1 VKRQKTNQGGR
12 GRKSKDDAFN
22 DPEAI
27 LGPEKS
33 PLYDEALN
41 LQVFRNVSERPSF
54 YSNY

>member
-1 VKRQKTNQGGR
+1 MVKRQKTTQGGR

-27 LGPEKS
+27 LGPDRS

-41 LQVFRNVSERPSF
+41 LQVF
-54 YSNY
+54 